1 MVFCSNGSIFIA
13 KILDEDELRLMVGEL
28 EINISCY
35 DKNGSSAE
43 ASSIT
48 SHPNL
53 IHLLGLYEDSRDTLF
68 VVFEENIH
76 SLKLALLDSRAL
88 INYPVYAS
96 KHQRFSTLNEAQV
109 FQYLIQVADG
119 MDYLSNQKVK
129 QL

>member
-1 MVFCSNGSIFIA
+1 MIITSIWCFIVMIQLFIA

-43 ASSIT
+43 ASSGT

-68 VVFEENIH
+68 VVF
-76 SLKLALLDSRAL
+76 
-88 INYPVYAS
+88 
-96 KHQRFSTLNEAQV
+96 
-109 FQYLIQVADG
+109 DG
-119 MDYLSNQKVK
+119 LVKVEIFARYSDEDIAR
-129 QL
+129 